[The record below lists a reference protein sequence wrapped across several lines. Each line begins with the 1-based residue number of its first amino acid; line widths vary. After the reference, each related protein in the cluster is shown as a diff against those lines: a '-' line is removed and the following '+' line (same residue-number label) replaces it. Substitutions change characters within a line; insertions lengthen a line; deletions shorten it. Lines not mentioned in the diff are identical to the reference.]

1 MSESRRG
8 TRGNG
13 KRLGPKQTLGFLR
26 LLSPRVAPYLRSV
39 AVAAVLLLIGTAIG
53 LAFPLVVR
61 ELLDA
66 AFLAENRDLLD
77 LIALGLLGLFAVQA
91 VNNFFQ
97 SYLTASVSERV
108 VADLRKDLFGSLVF
122 QPLGFFDERRVGELT
137 SRISSDTGLI
147 QAVLR
152 FGIPELVRQ
161 GVFLVGALVLVTVT
175 HPRLTLVTLIAIPF
189 AALVGWLFGKRV
201 RRISTNI
208 QDRLA
213 GAVSRA
219 EQVFTQIQTVQAFTR
234 EGWEEERFA
243 QEVMA
248 VRDEGLRRAVARA
261 GLTGAVT
268 FSAFGGIVLV
278 LWEGG
283 RLVLSGAL
291 TPGTLVAFLLYAV
304 TIAGAITSLAGFW
317 GNLQEAAGAA
327 QRIFELMEYPRGLP
341 ERENPSILSL
351 PVRGDVAFEGVT
363 FRYGPDLPL
372 VLQGIDVSIPRGERV
387 ALVGSSGA
395 GKSTMASLIPRFYD
409 VEGGRVTLDDV
420 DVRELGLRDLRTHIG
435 IVPQEP
441 MLFAGTIRENLAYGR
456 PDATDEEIQEAA
468 RNAHA
473 HVFISAF
480 PDGYGQLVG
489 ERGVTLSA
497 GQRQRIAIARVMLE
511 RPAVLILDEASSSLD
526 AESEALVQDALD
538 RLMAGRTTVVIAH
551 RLSTVIRADG
561 ILVLDGGTI
570 VDRGSHAELLGRS
583 AVYQRLYQ
591 RQFDDALASTREVS
605 R

>member
-1 MSESRRG
+1 MSERNRG
-8 TRGNG
+8 ERKDG
-13 KRLGPKQTLGFLR
+13 KRLSPRQTFGFLR
-26 LLSPRVAPYLRSV
+26 LLGPRLAPHKKHL
-39 AVAAVLLLIGTAIG
+39 AVAAVLLLLATSIG

-61 ELLDA
+61 RLLDA
-66 AFLAENRDLLD
+66 AFLAGDGTLLN
-77 LIALGLLGLFAVQA
+77 LIAAGLLGLFAFQA
-91 VNNFFQ
+91 VINFSQ

-108 VADLRKDLFGSLVF
+108 VADLRTELFRSLVF
-122 QPLGFFDERRVGELT
+122 QTPRFFDERRVGELT
-137 SRISSDTGLI
+137 SRISSDTGLV
-147 QAVLR
+147 QGVLR
-152 FGIPELVRQ
+152 FGVPELLRQ
-161 GVFLVGALVLVTVT
+161 GLFLVGALVLVTVT
-175 HPRLTLVTLIAIPF
+175 HPRLTLVTMIAIPV
-189 AALVGWLFGKRV
+189 AALVGWFFGRRV
-201 RRISTNI
+201 RRLSTSI

-219 EQVFTQIQTVQAFTR
+219 EQVFTQIRTVQAFTR
-234 EGWEEERFA
+234 EDWEETRFA
-243 QEVMA
+243 EEITA
-248 VRDEGLRRAVARA
+248 VRDEGLRRAVSRA

-268 FSAFGGIVLV
+268 FTAFGAIVVV

-283 RLVLSGAL
+283 RLVLTGEL

-327 QRIFELMEYPRGLP
+327 HRIFELMDHPRGLP
-341 ERENPSILSL
+341 EPSTPASFQE
-351 PVRGDVAFEGVT
+351 PVRGAITYEGVS
-363 FRYGPDLPL
+363 FRYAPELPL
-372 VLQGIDVSIPRGERV
+372 VLRDIDVSVAPGERV

-409 VEGGRVTLDDV
+409 VEGGRVTLDGR
-420 DVRELGLRDLRTHIG
+420 DVRDIPLRELRSHVG

-441 MLFAGTIRENLAYGR
+441 MLFAGTVRENLAYGR
-456 PDATDEEIQEAA
+456 PDATDAEIEEAA

-473 HVFISAF
+473 HGFITSF
-480 PDGYGQLVG
+480 PDGYGQVVG
-489 ERGVTLSA
+489 ERGMTLSA

-511 RPAVLILDEASSSLD
+511 RPAVLILDEASASLD

-583 AVYQRLYQ
+583 SVYQRLYQ
-591 RQFDDALASTREVS
+591 RQFDDALASTKES
-605 R
+605 